1 MFDRIKGSCNGD
13 EFILYKATHILL
25 TIFSFIAT
33 VTYSIAVNDLEP
45 SDHLFVGWCLA
56 SAVFCL
62 TYGIFC
68 FYIDMKRDIYFA
80 RNHSTFLIFDF
91 FIILFLFSISVSGS
105 VLWRY
110 KNSPGDKSFNVGNV
124 FSWMSF
130 INIVV
135 ITYQDYKQNK
145 E

>member
-1 MFDRIKGSCNGD
+1 
-13 EFILYKATHILL
+13 
-25 TIFSFIAT
+25 
-33 VTYSIAVNDLEP
+33 
-45 SDHLFVGWCLA
+45 
-56 SAVFCL
+56 
-62 TYGIFC
+62 
-68 FYIDMKRDIYFA
+68 MKRDVYFA

-110 KNSPGDKSFNVGNV
+110 KNSPVDKSFNVGNV
-124 FSWMSF
+124 FSWISF